1 MEQQDTVRLLQEC
14 DAGVKMEVAAIAEVL
29 DQVSSQ
35 ELYRSLSDCKREHEY
50 LGRELQEL
58 LSRCGGESGQP
69 SPVAKGMSWLKT
81 NAKMAASPGDAT
93 VADLMTD
100 GCNLGVK
107 TLRRAL
113 NRYPEADALARNVA
127 ERLIHTEDALT
138 RRIVPFL

>member
-1 MEQQDTVRLLQEC
+1 MEHQDTVRLLQEC
-14 DAGVKMEVAAIAEVL
+14 DAGVKMGVAAIAEVL

-100 GCNLGVK
+100 GCNLGS
-107 TLRRAL
+107 A
-113 NRYPEADALARNVA
+113 
-127 ERLIHTEDALT
+127 
-138 RRIVPFL
+138 

>member
-1 MEQQDTVRLLQEC
+1 
-14 DAGVKMEVAAIAEVL
+14 
-29 DQVSSQ
+29 
-35 ELYRSLSDCKREHEY
+35 
-50 LGRELQEL
+50 
-58 LSRCGGESGQP
+58 
-69 SPVAKGMSWLKT
+69 
-81 NAKMAASPGDAT
+81 
-93 VADLMTD
+93 MTD

>member
-1 MEQQDTVRLLQEC
+1 
-14 DAGVKMEVAAIAEVL
+14 
-29 DQVSSQ
+29 
-35 ELYRSLSDCKREHEY
+35 
-50 LGRELQEL
+50 
-58 LSRCGGESGQP
+58 
-69 SPVAKGMSWLKT
+69 
-81 NAKMAASPGDAT
+81 MAASPGDAT

-113 NRYPEADALARNVA
+113 NRYPEADVLARNVA